1 MEKPSDSEAP
11 GLDPDACL
19 TSARTLS
26 VAIVVVLFPIVV
38 AIVDQSSAWG
48 LLIQARKAFVE
59 EYLVSNLELEKGDFS
74 KLKGHRDR
82 YEGIGYVQINEVRE
96 SGEAVYADV
105 VVFPDFWF
113 LDHRRVPV
121 WAVRKS
127 YSKDLLKSAAAS
139 GSDPWVLSEIAASL
153 SLAPWEFEDYRK
165 MYRAVEWK
173 VFGKMR
179 SSTVGI
185 PETPIQLDW
194 VLASWAT
201 VVITVVM
208 LISIQ
213 HNLRNL
219 ADHSLHSK
227 EPWLLVRAESLIERA
242 FASIWTMA
250 FTFSPVIALG
260 CLYISECLYA
270 VAFRGGI
277 ELVGYPVMAAY
288 TLLTFPLTFLAVRTW
303 KTLRRVRAL
312 HRPDAD
318 QPKDPSNTGQIKSS
332 VSSPAK
338 KRKKR

>member
-1 MEKPSDSEAP
+1 MDRPGDSEAP

-26 VAIVVVLFPIVV
+26 VAIVVVLFPMLA
-38 AIVDQSSAWG
+38 AIVDQSTAWG
-48 LLIQARKAFVE
+48 QLIQARRAFVE
-59 EYLVSNLELEKGDFS
+59 EFLVSKLKLEKGDFS
-74 KLKGHRDR
+74 RLKGHSVR
-82 YEGIGYVQINEVRE
+82 YDGIGYVQISEVRE
-96 SGEAVYADV
+96 SGDAIYADV
-105 VVFPDFWF
+105 VVFPDTWF
-113 LDHRRVPV
+113 LDHHRVPV

-127 YSKDLLKSAAAS
+127 YWKERLQSGVAS
-139 GSDPWVLSEIAASL
+139 GSAPWALSEIAASL

-173 VFGKMR
+173 IFGKMR
-179 SSTVGI
+179 SATVGI

-213 HNLRNL
+213 HNLRYL
-219 ADHSLHSK
+219 ADRSLHSK
-227 EPWLLVRAESLIERA
+227 EPWLLVRAESLIEHA

-260 CLYISECLYA
+260 CLYVSECLYA

-277 ELVGYPVMAAY
+277 ESVRYPVMAAY
-288 TLLTFPLTFLAVRTW
+288 TLLSFPLTLLAVRTW

-312 HRPDAD
+312 HRSDAP
-318 QPKDPSNTGQIKSS
+318 QAKGPSSTGQTK
-332 VSSPAK
+332 SPAPPGARRPK
-338 KRKKR
+338 KR